1 MKRIIDLIEEQVK
14 AAFENSGYD
23 ASFGNVNVSNRP
35 DLCQYQCNGAMAAA
49 KEYKKAPIQIANDVV
64 EKLSEDAA
72 FEKIEAVN
80 PGFINII
87 VSGELLAANA
97 EQMEMLWKSLRIM

>member
-1 MKRIIDLIEEQVK
+1 MRL
-14 AAFENSGYD
+14 
-23 ASFGNVNVSNRP
+23 
-35 DLCQYQCNGAMAAA
+35 AAA

-64 EKLSEDAA
+64 EKLSEDTA

-97 EQMEMLWKSLRIM
+97 EQMDKEERFGVEIPEKPKRLLLITAVRMWQNRFM

>member
-1 MKRIIDLIEEQVK
+1 
-14 AAFENSGYD
+14 
-23 ASFGNVNVSNRP
+23 
-35 DLCQYQCNGAMAAA
+35 MAAA

-87 VSGELLAANA
+87 VSGELLAAKA
-97 EQMEMLWKSLRIM
+97 EQMDKEERFGVEIPEKPKTIVID

>member
-1 MKRIIDLIEEQVK
+1 M
-14 AAFENSGYD
+14 AAGYD
-23 ASFGNVNVSNRP
+23 EKYAMVSVVTARTCASISVTEPWRQP
-35 DLCQYQCNGAMAAA
+35 

-97 EQMEMLWKSLRIM
+97 EQMDKEERFGVEIPEKNRNDCH